1 PTGPAPDLYLRWI
14 VSTLPAGASGE
25 ISFKT
30 AAAAGGPLLLP
41 TFVTASL
48 YCDPG
53 LMAGAALGYSDTATG
68 ARIAP
73 ALMAVGVRDGPAGG
87 ADVAYGV
94 AVGAGGNV
102 YVAG

>member
-1 PTGPAPDLYLRWI
+1 HTYLGPSLSATIHGGGVLTASAYAPTGAVFTAGEPPTGPAPDLYLRWI

-53 LMAGAALGYSDTATG
+53 LMAGAALGYSDTA
-68 ARIAP
+68 
-73 ALMAVGVRDGPAGG
+73 
-87 ADVAYGV
+87 
-94 AVGAGGNV
+94 
-102 YVAG
+102 